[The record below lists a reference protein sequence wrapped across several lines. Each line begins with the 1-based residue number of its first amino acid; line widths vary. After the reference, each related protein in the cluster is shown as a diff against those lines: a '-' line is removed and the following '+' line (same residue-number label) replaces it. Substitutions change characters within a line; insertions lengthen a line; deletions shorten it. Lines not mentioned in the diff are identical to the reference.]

1 MKALGQLHHFLGI
14 EVTCN
19 TAGLFLSQ
27 TKYATDL
34 LSGTSMIDCKPY
46 ASPSNYKGSS
56 HGAFHSTTV
65 DSHLYRSITG
75 ALQYLTLARPNLFYA
90 VNQAY
95 QHITNPT
102 FVDFTALKQ
111 IMCYIKGTLL
121 NGIHFKPGPLKL
133 IAYADANWAGNLA
146 NRRSNSGYCVLFGS
160 SLVSWCSKKQP
171 TVARSSTEAEYRAL
185 AHTAAEL
192 SWLRML
198 LRDLHIFLPYCPH
211 IWCDNM

>member
-1 MKALGQLHHFLGI
+1 
-14 EVTCN
+14 
-19 TAGLFLSQ
+19 
-27 TKYATDL
+27 
-34 LSGTSMIDCKPY
+34 MIDCKPY

-75 ALQYLTLARPNLFYA
+75 ALQYLTLTRPDLFYA

-95 QHITNPT
+95 QHITNST

-133 IAYADANWAGNLA
+133 IAYADAN
-146 NRRSNSGYCVLFGS
+146 
-160 SLVSWCSKKQP
+160 
-171 TVARSSTEAEYRAL
+171 
-185 AHTAAEL
+185 
-192 SWLRML
+192 
-198 LRDLHIFLPYCPH
+198 
-211 IWCDNM
+211 